1 MDPKMQMNYLDYNRK
16 AWNHL
21 VKSGNKWTQPVSDDV
36 IEAAKA
42 GKWSLVL
49 TPSKSVPASWYAPA
63 GSNVLGLASGGG
75 QQGPVLAAAGYNVTI
90 FDNSPAQLEQDVEV
104 ATRHS
109 LKLTTV
115 QGDMA
120 DLSVFSD
127 ESFDMVFN
135 PCSTAFTPNV
145 RTVYRE
151 VARVLKPQG
160 VFMTGF
166 TQPFYYLFDVR
177 LAESGIFT
185 VKYCQPYS
193 DLESLSE
200 EELKYFTD
208 QSEPVVFG
216 HSLEDHFQGQMDG
229 GLYMTAMYEDIWG
242 GENPA
247 DKHFPSFVALRSVK
261 K

>member
-90 FDNSPAQLEQDVEV
+90 FDNSPAQLDQDVEV

-120 DLSVFSD
+120 DLSVFPD

-177 LAESGIFT
+177 LAESGAIAL
-185 VKYCQPYS
+185 QIR
-193 DLESLSE
+193 L
-200 EELKYFTD
+200 
-208 QSEPVVFG
+208 
-216 HSLEDHFQGQMDG
+216 
-229 GLYMTAMYEDIWG
+229 AM
-242 GENPA
+242 PA
-247 DKHFPSFVALRSVK
+247 
-261 K
+261 

>member
-90 FDNSPAQLEQDVEV
+90 FDNSPAQLDQDVEV

-120 DLSVFSD
+120 DLSVFPD
-127 ESFDMVFN
+127 ESFDMVFIAAVMHHIDF
-135 PCSTAFTPNV
+135 SLHAGLLKEI
-145 RTVYRE
+145 Y
-151 VARVLKPQG
+151 RVLKKG
-160 VFMTGF
+160 GRL
-166 TQPFYYLFDVR
+166 YLFEHNPLNPVTRYLVNTCVFDKEAKLLGHR
-177 LAESGIFT
+177 YTKNI
-185 VKYCQPYS
+185 
-193 DLESLSE
+193 LESTQFKQIENRFILFFPRSGLFAKLVKME
-200 EELKYFTD
+200 NKLAWL
-208 QSEPVVFG
+208 PLG
-216 HSLEDHFQGQMDG
+216 GQ
-229 GLYMTAMYEDIWG
+229 YMYRA
-242 GENPA
+242 
-247 DKHFPSFVALRSVK
+247 VK
-261 K
+261 